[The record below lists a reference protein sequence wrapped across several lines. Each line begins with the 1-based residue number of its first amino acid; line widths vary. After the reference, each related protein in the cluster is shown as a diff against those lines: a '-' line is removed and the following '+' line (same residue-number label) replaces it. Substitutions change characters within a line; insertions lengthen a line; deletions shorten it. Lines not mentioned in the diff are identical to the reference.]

1 MNEPQCLPREAL
13 KQYLAGWS
21 DPEQS
26 DLIESHLAECG
37 ACEQTIVA
45 LEADP
50 DTLVEYLAHKIMHR
64 TRPATPWFKTPW
76 RIHETW
82 SGIRRSKTARRMT
95 AWNLGRFELRVNLA
109 FTCLSDRWAKEGWD
123 PFTSPNTASWAKSL
137 RSRFCPPEDFG
148 IRFLRLVF
156 SGKSERQV
164 SRSTLQMYKRL
175 TLVKST
181 ALITW

>member
-50 DTLVEYLAHKIMHR
+50 DTLVEYLAHKKYAQD
-64 TRPATPWFKTPW
+64 PA
-76 RIHETW
+76 
-82 SGIRRSKTARRMT
+82 SNSLVQNA
-95 AWNLGRFELRVNLA
+95 LA
-109 FTCLSDRWAKEGWD
+109 HSRDLVGNQTQQDSSANDGLEFGG
-123 PFTSPNTASWAKSL
+123 AS
-137 RSRFCPPEDFG
+137 
-148 IRFLRLVF
+148 
-156 SGKSERQV
+156 SE
-164 SRSTLQMYKRL
+164 
-175 TLVKST
+175 
-181 ALITW
+181 